1 MKAIIFDMY
10 GVIVKQTGDDFVPY
24 VWQTFP
30 NLTHDEIYTPWLKAD
45 IGEIDSLDVWREIGF
60 TGDLDKIEKEYL
72 DTLEINKGAIEFIE
86 KVKENYKLALISNDS
101 SRWSKYIR
109 EKFDLNKFFDVISVS
124 GDLKVKSP
132 KKKFF

>member
-1 MKAIIFDMY
+1 M
-10 GVIVKQTGDDFVPY
+10 
-24 VWQTFP
+24 
-30 NLTHDEIYTPWLKAD
+30 THDEIYTPWLKAD

-86 KVKENYKLALISNDS
+86 KVKENYKLALIFNDS

-124 GDLKVKSP
+124 GDLKVKKP
-132 KKKFF
+132 QKEIF